1 MYPNLEHVLMRTGD
15 GSPLDGVDRYFFLF
29 ERPVPNLCNMIW
41 VSAINDAA
49 RDRQLKVLLSASIG
63 NLAISYTGL
72 ALIPELVRSARLLE
86 LSQQLGML
94 VRHGGMRWSGA
105 AAAAVAPFLPPWLW
119 SWISRRFR
127 NTDLDPRAWTA
138 IHPDRIRQIQ
148 QAAQRPQR
156 DLSYRPARDGFTER
170 VSLLFRIDSGN
181 YRKGMLAGWGLDH
194 RDPMADRR
202 LIEFCL
208 SVPTD
213 QFLRDGIQRS
223 LARRALADRV
233 PQEVLHTKD
242 RGLQAID
249 WHESLTRLR
258 ARLADEIER
267 LAACGPAAR
276 ALDID
281 RLRGLVGNWP
291 SGGWERA
298 DTILSYRAAL
308 LRGISVGHF
317 LRRASGSNA

>member
-1 MYPNLEHVLMRTGD
+1 
-15 GSPLDGVDRYFFLF
+15 
-29 ERPVPNLCNMIW
+29 
-41 VSAINDAA
+41 
-49 RDRQLKVLLSASIG
+49 
-63 NLAISYTGL
+63 
-72 ALIPELVRSARLLE
+72 
-86 LSQQLGML
+86 
-94 VRHGGMRWSGA
+94 
-105 AAAAVAPFLPPWLW
+105 
-119 SWISRRFR
+119 
-127 NTDLDPRAWTA
+127 
-138 IHPDRIRQIQ
+138 
-148 QAAQRPQR
+148 
-156 DLSYRPARDGFTER
+156 RDGFTER

-249 WHESLTRLR
+249 WHESLTRSP
-258 ARLADEIER
+258 ARLADELER

-276 ALDID
+276 ARDIE
-281 RLRGLVGNWP
+281 RLRGPPRNGATVG
-291 SGGWERA
+291 G
-298 DTILSYRAAL
+298 DRAAQAPT
-308 LRGISVGHF
+308 V
-317 LRRASGSNA
+317 RAS